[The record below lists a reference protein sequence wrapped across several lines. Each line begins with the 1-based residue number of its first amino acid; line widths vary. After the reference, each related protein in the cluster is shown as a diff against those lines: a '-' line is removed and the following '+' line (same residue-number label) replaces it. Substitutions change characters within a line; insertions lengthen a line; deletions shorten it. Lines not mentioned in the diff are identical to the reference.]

1 MTALKIGSKGDRVKE
16 LQRLLNILPDGDFGP
31 MTDKAVKEYQQDNN
45 LVSDGIV
52 GAKTWTHLQTPKN
65 QYTLQQVYDAV
76 TGKGYKWFSNLNIV
90 GIRNSDTDDLVT
102 NKYDDHI
109 TVAEKIGD
117 DWHFHC
123 WKATT
128 DPGLYWI
135 DNPINA
141 KGGTAILVPDQYAGV
156 YKIDRHNGK
165 YKALCQR
172 YGKVKV
178 YRDGNKDDVYDY
190 ENTTIN
196 LGYFGIN
203 IHRSSAYRI
212 SNYINKYS
220 AGCQVFADP
229 DDFDDFM
236 NICYKAAE
244 KSGNK
249 FSYTL
254 IESKDII

>member
-31 MTDKAVKEYQQDNN
+31 KTEMAVMEYQADNK
-45 LVSDGIV
+45 LTVDGIV
-52 GAKTWTHLQTPKN
+52 GSKTWTHLQTPKN
-65 QYTLQQVYDAV
+65 QYTLQQVYNAV
-76 TGKGYKWFSNLNIV
+76 TSKGYKWFKRLNIV

-109 TVAEKIGD
+109 TVAEKIGS
-117 DWHFHC
+117 DWHFYI

-135 DNPINA
+135 DNPMNST
-141 KGGTAILVPDQYAGV
+141 GGTAILVPDQYKGV

-172 YGKVKV
+172 HGKVRV
-178 YRDGNKDDVYDY
+178 YRDGNKDDQYDY
-190 ENTTIN
+190 DRDSIDQ
-196 LGYFGIN
+196 GYFGIN

-212 SNYINKYS
+212 GNYINKYS

-236 NICYKAAE
+236 DICHRTSKRA
-244 KSGNK
+244 GNK
-249 FSYTL
+249 FTYTL
-254 IESKDII
+254 IESKDIT